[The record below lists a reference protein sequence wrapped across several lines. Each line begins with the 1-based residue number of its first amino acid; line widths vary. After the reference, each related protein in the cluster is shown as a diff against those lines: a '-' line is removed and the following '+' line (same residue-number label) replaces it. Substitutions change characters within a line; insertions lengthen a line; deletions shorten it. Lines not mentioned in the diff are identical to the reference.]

1 MEEPVNEL
9 VSLPVSDTNNKYS
22 NCKIYCLYCT
32 DDTYYIGSTT
42 TELRFRLSHH
52 KEDSKKY
59 TERRVYKHIN
69 EIGWD
74 NVEIECLEEFSC
86 ASRKEMLQKENE
98 YIQAVFDDDKCLNI
112 IGAHLTEEDL
122 KEKQAQYRKEHRE
135 HHMEYKKQYRQK
147 NSEKISEYNKQ
158 YVKEN
163 FEEVKERKQKY
174 IKENKEKVYKKMK
187 EDAQKHKDEIAAYK
201 KKWAE
206 EHKDELDKKGKEYRE
221 LNKDNL
227 AKKSKEYYEENK
239 EACQKRMKEH
249 REKNLEK
256 CKEMEKK
263 YREKRKQKNPEVSIP
278 CDVCGG
284 SYLPHHKKRHISSKK
299 HQSKLTD

>member
-9 VSLPVSDTNNKYS
+9 VSLPVSETSNKYS
-22 NCKIYCLYCT
+22 NCKIYCLYCN
-32 DDTYYIGSTT
+32 DDYYYIGSTT

-59 TERRVYKHIN
+59 TDRRVYKHIN
-69 EIGWD
+69 EIGWE
-74 NVEIECLEEFSC
+74 NVKIECLEEFSC
-86 ASRKEMLQKENE
+86 ASRQEMLQKEDE
-98 YIQAVFDDDKCLNI
+98 YIEAMIDDDKCLNI
-112 IGAHLTEEDL
+112 KSAYSSEEEK
-122 KEKQAQYRKEHRE
+122 KEYIKQYRKEHRE

-147 NSEKISEYNKQ
+147 NFEKIREYNKQ
-158 YVKEN
+158 YVKEHS
-163 FEEVKERKQKY
+163 EEVKERRQNY
-174 IKENKEKVYKKMK
+174 IKENKEKVYNKMK
-187 EDAQKHKDEIAAYK
+187 EYAEKHKDEIAAYK

-206 EHKDELDKKGKEYRE
+206 EHKDEIKEKCKKFRE
-221 LNKDNL
+221 LNKDKIS
-227 AKKSKEYYEENK
+227 KKGKKYYEENK
-239 EACQKRMKEH
+239 EACQKRIKDY

-263 YREKRKQKNPEVSIP
+263 YREKRKQENPEVSIP

-299 HQSKLTD
+299 HQSKLTE